1 MRPDATTARAPNPPM
16 KFQGTDTYV
25 ATPDLMLA
33 ALTPAAHAQD
43 AEAGRAKAAMCIGC
57 HGIPGY
63 QNAFPEV
70 HKVPMISGQAGGY
83 LAAALQAYR
92 SGERRHPTMR
102 GIARALSDADI
113 ADLAAFYERDG
124 AAGLQLKSVAARQP
138 SARVTELLTQGACA
152 SCHGENLDQ
161 PIDPSYPKIAG
172 QHPDYLLVALKA
184 YQVQGGRV
192 VGRDHPIMNGI
203 VGQFTLAELRM
214 LADHIGSL
222 PGSLSTVPQ
231 SRWR

>member
-1 MRPDATTARAPNPPM
+1 MRAVSGSKRAAATVRQSLRQTSPTMTKMLLPW
-16 KFQGTDTYV
+16 
-25 ATPDLMLA
+25 LMLA

-138 SARVTELLTQGACA
+138 SARQTHE
-152 SCHGENLDQ
+152 
-161 PIDPSYPKIAG
+161 PPR
-172 QHPDYLLVALKA
+172 
-184 YQVQGGRV
+184 QGG
-192 VGRDHPIMNGI
+192 GRAQRRFSCKRSQ
-203 VGQFTLAELRM
+203 VA
-214 LADHIGSL
+214 
-222 PGSLSTVPQ
+222 
-231 SRWR
+231 